1 MKYLSDVKA
10 WQASD
15 GSMFDYQSECEDHE
29 AFLSKASIP
38 KSESETRTLALLYKK
53 ILSKESTPKAGSEAS
68 PIALLYEEMKKEYQE
83 IRVDEYFRNGF
94 KYAMSFVEGTS

>member
-1 MKYLSDVKA
+1 MRYLSDVQA

-38 KSESETRTLALLYKK
+38 KVESET
-53 ILSKESTPKAGSEAS
+53 S
-68 PIALLYEEMKKEYQE
+68 PLALLYEEMKREYQE
-83 IRVDEYFRNGF
+83 IRVEEYFCKGF
-94 KYAMSFVEGTS
+94 KYAMSFVEKALREAEGS